1 MGGPCAASRNVLFW
15 RILMVLQRAK
25 IGHKKKLKST
35 DFVKDPLLPCSW
47 VWGLGRIAAMAAI
60 PAPCACV
67 ECMRPAAQAG
77 GPRTAERRAVLP
89 ARPSGPAPVLGDA
102 GRGLRDAKSLETH
115 SASDQGR
122 PNRKAKSISGARKS
136 LTSASPTWNCL
147 WHLARH
153 CPLRMQ
159 AAGRQDG
166 SPGPPAH
173 AVRAYRGAFR
183 ATLHPARS

>member
-1 MGGPCAASRNVLFW
+1 M
-15 RILMVLQRAK
+15 
-25 IGHKKKLKST
+25 
-35 DFVKDPLLPCSW
+35 PCSW
-47 VWGLGRIAAMAAI
+47 VWGLSRIAAMAAI

-159 AAGRQDG
+159 ATARQDG
-166 SPGPPAH
+166 SPGPPAPRCPGVSRRVSSDF
-173 AVRAYRGAFR
+173 APRQILSTCVRKKRGPPGRPRGQQENSSRNASMR
-183 ATLHPARS
+183 K